1 MTVFD
6 LILMRYLLH
15 YGPIL
20 VKKCRVIFCIMRYAI
35 SSLRYTFLKVIMQ
48 RTNTGKKNKNNRFR
62 GRKLAEN
69 LLFYGKISNIF

>member
-35 SSLRYTFLKVIMQ
+35 FSLRYTFLKVIMQ
-48 RTNTGKKNKNNRFR
+48 RTNTGENESKTAIDLIINKTP
-62 GRKLAEN
+62 
-69 LLFYGKISNIF
+69 

>member
-35 SSLRYTFLKVIMQ
+35 FSLRYTFLKVIMQ
-48 RTNTGKKNKNNRFR
+48 RTNTVKTAAEIM
-62 GRKLAEN
+62 KLFIVS
-69 LLFYGKISNIF
+69 L